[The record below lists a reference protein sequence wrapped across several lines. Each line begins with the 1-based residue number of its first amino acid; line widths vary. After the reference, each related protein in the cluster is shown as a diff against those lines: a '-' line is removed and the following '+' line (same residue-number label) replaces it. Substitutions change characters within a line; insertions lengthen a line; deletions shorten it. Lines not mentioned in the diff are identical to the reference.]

1 MSGVPFD
8 DGAVIETNQPN
19 KDVNSAS
26 TSDSTSVQPSTSS
39 AVANLNRDFEHIT
52 TIDEEPESTE
62 VRKPLL
68 DKSVGDYQ
76 KTSTSG
82 ISTEDDK
89 PGPSGLRGPEKT
101 STVKMP
107 ESVTIVD
114 STTRSID
121 AIDLLTREAEELRR
135 KLEAE
140 RQKLNDIPI
149 QLAAER
155 LEPLNQLNIKQRR
168 LLKGHASKVLCMDWS
183 QDKRHIVSSSQD
195 GKVIVWDGFT
205 TNKEHALTMPTTWVM
220 TCAYAPSGQLIA
232 CGGLDNK
239 CSVVPLSFEEDI
251 LQKKRSVATHT
262 SYMSCCTFL
271 RSDNLLLT
279 GSGDSTCAI
288 WDVESGQM
296 IQNFHGHTGDV
307 FSVDIPRSDTG
318 NIFISGGADR
328 HALVWDIR
336 TGQCVQSFEG
346 HEADINSVRFHPN
359 GDTFATGSD
368 DASCRLFDLRA
379 DRQVCVYEKE
389 SILFPVNGVDFSVSG
404 RILFAGYGDYR
415 VGVWDSLKC
424 IRQSILYGHENRI
437 SCLRTSPDGSAICT
451 ASWDCTIRI
460 WA

>member
-1 MSGVPFD
+1 MT
-8 DGAVIETNQPN
+8 TNAEEDEQKKSLLHDES
-19 KDVNSAS
+19 KDTKTDEN
-26 TSDSTSVQPSTSS
+26 TKEPKPSTS
-39 AVANLNRDFEHIT
+39 ALELTRDAEKIT
-52 TIDEEPESTE
+52 VCDESEVGGKPTGASEKLSTLAA
-62 VRKPLL
+62 KPPQT
-68 DKSVGDYQ
+68 G
-76 KTSTSG
+76 
-82 ISTEDDK
+82 
-89 PGPSGLRGPEKT
+89 
-101 STVKMP
+101 KMA
-107 ESVTIVD
+107 ETATAVTIID
-114 STTRSID
+114 PMTRNTD
-121 AIDLLTREAEELRR
+121 AIELLAREAEELRR

-140 RQKLNDIPI
+140 RQKLNDIPMC
-149 QLAAER
+149 QAAER
-155 LEPLNQLNIKQRR
+155 LEVLNQLNIKQRR
-168 LLKGHASKVLCMDWS
+168 ILKGHASKVLCMDWA

-239 CSVVPLSFEEDI
+239 CSVVPLSFEDDI

-288 WDVESGQM
+288 WDIESSQM

-307 FSVDIPRSDTG
+307 FSLDIPKSDTG

-336 TGQCVQSFEG
+336 TGQCVQGFEG
-346 HEADINSVRFHPN
+346 HEADINTVRFHPN

-379 DRQVCVYEKE
+379 DRQVCVYERE

-424 IRQSILYGHENRI
+424 VRQAILQGHENRI
-437 SCLRTSPDGSAICT
+437 SCLRTSPDGTAIST

>member
-1 MSGVPFD
+1 MAEVAAASSSAAD
-8 DGAVIETNQPN
+8 TAARQTDQIETLA
-19 KDVNSAS
+19 K
-26 TSDSTSVQPSTSS
+26 
-39 AVANLNRDFEHIT
+39 
-52 TIDEEPESTE
+52 
-62 VRKPLL
+62 
-68 DKSVGDYQ
+68 
-76 KTSTSG
+76 
-82 ISTEDDK
+82 
-89 PGPSGLRGPEKT
+89 
-101 STVKMP
+101 
-107 ESVTIVD
+107 
-114 STTRSID
+114 
-121 AIDLLTREAEELRR
+121 EAEDLRK
-135 KLEAE
+135 KLDQE

-149 QLAAER
+149 QQAAER
-155 LEPLNQLNIKQRR
+155 LDNLANLGIKQRR
-168 LLKGHASKVLCMDWS
+168 ILKGHAGKVLCMDWS
-183 QDKRHIVSSSQD
+183 LDKRHIVSSSQD

-220 TCAYAPSGQLIA
+220 ACAYSPSSQMIA

-239 CSVVPLSFEEDI
+239 CSVVPLSFEDDI
-251 LQKKRSVATHT
+251 IQKKRSVATHT
-262 SYMSCCTFL
+262 SYMSCCMFL

-307 FSVDIPRSDTG
+307 FAVDVPKCDTG
-318 NIFISGGADR
+318 NIFISAGADK
-328 HALVWDIR
+328 HSLVWDIR

-346 HEADINSVRFHPN
+346 HEADINTVRFHPN
-359 GDTFATGSD
+359 GDAFATGSD
-368 DASCRLFDLRA
+368 DATCRLFDLRA

-424 IRQSILYGHENRI
+424 TRHSVLYGHENRI
-437 SCLRTSPDGSAICT
+437 SCLRTSPDGTAVCS

>member
-1 MSGVPFD
+1 MPENAAPIV
-8 DGAVIETNQPN
+8 
-19 KDVNSAS
+19 SAS
-26 TSDSTSVQPSTSS
+26 DAAARQG
-39 AVANLNRDFEHIT
+39 DQI
-52 TIDEEPESTE
+52 E
-62 VRKPLL
+62 VLAK
-68 DKSVGDYQ
+68 
-76 KTSTSG
+76 
-82 ISTEDDK
+82 
-89 PGPSGLRGPEKT
+89 
-101 STVKMP
+101 
-107 ESVTIVD
+107 
-114 STTRSID
+114 
-121 AIDLLTREAEELRR
+121 EAEELRK
-135 KLEAE
+135 KLDQE

-149 QLAAER
+149 QQAAER
-155 LEPLNQLNIKQRR
+155 LDPLPNLGIKQRR
-168 LLKGHASKVLCMDWS
+168 ILKGHAGKVLCMDWS
-183 QDKRHIVSSSQD
+183 LDKRHIVSSSQD

-220 TCAYAPSGQLIA
+220 ACAYSPSSQLIA

-239 CSVVPLSFEEDI
+239 CSVFPLSFEDDI

-262 SYMSCCTFL
+262 SYMSCCMFM

-307 FSVDIPRSDTG
+307 FAIDVPKCDTG
-318 NIFISGGADR
+318 NVFISAGADK
-328 HALVWDIR
+328 HSLVWDIR

-346 HEADINSVRFHPN
+346 HEADINTVRFHPN
-359 GDTFATGSD
+359 GDAFATGSD
-368 DASCRLFDLRA
+368 DATCRLFDLRA

-424 IRQSILYGHENRI
+424 VRHSVLYGHENRI
-437 SCLRTSPDGSAICT
+437 SCLRTSPDGTAICS

>member
-1 MSGVPFD
+1 MSEASSSSEPFLPED
-8 DGAVIETNQPN
+8 
-19 KDVNSAS
+19 K
-26 TSDSTSVQPSTSS
+26 PSTSS
-39 AVANLNRDFEHIT
+39 
-52 TIDEEPESTE
+52 SSSK
-62 VRKPLL
+62 KPTPSSP
-68 DKSVGDYQ
+68 KPS
-76 KTSTSG
+76 SSG
-82 ISTEDDK
+82 IS
-89 PGPSGLRGPEKT
+89 GGGGSG
-101 STVKMP
+101 M
-107 ESVTIVD
+107 D
-114 STTRSID
+114 NATRNAD
-121 AIDLLTREAEELRR
+121 ALEILAREAEDLRR

-149 QLAAER
+149 QQAAER
-155 LEPLNQLNIKQRR
+155 LEPLNTLNIKQRR
-168 LLKGHASKVLCMDWS
+168 ILKGHASKVLCMDWS
-183 QDKRHIVSSSQD
+183 LDKRHIVSSSQD

-205 TNKEHALTMPTTWVM
+205 TNKEHFLTMPTTWVM
-220 TCAYAPSGQLIA
+220 ACAFAPSGGLIA

-262 SYMSCCTFL
+262 SYMSCCTFI

-288 WDVESGQM
+288 WDVDSGQM

-307 FSVDIPRSDTG
+307 FALDIPKCDTG
-318 NIFISGGADR
+318 NIFISAGADR
-328 HALVWDIR
+328 SALVWDIR

-346 HEADINSVRFHPN
+346 HEADINTVRFHPN
-359 GDTFATGSD
+359 GDAFATGSD
-368 DASCRLFDLRA
+368 DATCRLFDLRA

-415 VGVWDSLKC
+415 VGVWDTLKC
-424 IRQSILYGHENRI
+424 VRQTILYGHENRI
-437 SCLRTSPDGSAICT
+437 SCLRASPDGTAIAT

>member
-1 MSGVPFD
+1 MSGEGEGD
-8 DGAVIETNQPN
+8 DAIDLDD
-19 KDVNSAS
+19 K
-26 TSDSTSVQPSTSS
+26 PSTSGLS
-39 AVANLNRDFEHIT
+39 T
-52 TIDEEPESTE
+52 TPTQIKTVSSTE
-62 VRKPLL
+62 
-68 DKSVGDYQ
+68 KS
-76 KTSTSG
+76 
-82 ISTEDDK
+82 E
-89 PGPSGLRGPEKT
+89 
-101 STVKMP
+101 KMP
-107 ESVTIVD
+107 EITIDPAV
-114 STTRSID
+114 SRSID
-121 AIDLLTREAEELRR
+121 AIDLLAREAEDLRR
-135 KLEAE
+135 KLDTE

-149 QLAAER
+149 QQAAER
-155 LEPLNQLNIKQRR
+155 LELLSQLSIKQRR
-168 LLKGHASKVLCMDWS
+168 ILKGHASKVLCMDWS

-220 TCAYAPSGQLIA
+220 ACAYAPSGQMIA

-239 CSVVPLSFEEDI
+239 CSVVPLSFEDDI

-307 FSVDIPRSDTG
+307 FAIDIPKCDTG
-318 NIFISGGADR
+318 NIFISGGADG

-346 HEADINSVRFHPN
+346 HEADINTLRFHPN
-359 GDTFATGSD
+359 GDAFATGSD

-424 IRQSILYGHENRI
+424 IRQLTLYGHENRI
-437 SCLRTSPDGSAICT
+437 SCLRTSPDGTAICT

>member
-1 MSGVPFD
+1 MSTED
-8 DGAVIETNQPN
+8 
-19 KDVNSAS
+19 K
-26 TSDSTSVQPSTSS
+26 PSTSK
-39 AVANLNRDFEHIT
+39 
-52 TIDEEPESTE
+52 EPM
-62 VRKPLL
+62 
-68 DKSVGDYQ
+68 
-76 KTSTSG
+76 
-82 ISTEDDK
+82 
-89 PGPSGLRGPEKT
+89 
-101 STVKMP
+101 KMP
-107 ESVTIVD
+107 ENAAPVVSASEAAARQGDQIEVL
-114 STTRSID
+114 
-121 AIDLLTREAEELRR
+121 AKEAEELRK
-135 KLEAE
+135 KLDQE

-149 QLAAER
+149 QQAAER
-155 LEPLNQLNIKQRR
+155 LDPLPNLGIKQRR
-168 LLKGHASKVLCMDWS
+168 ILKGHAGKVLCMDWS
-183 QDKRHIVSSSQD
+183 LDKRHIVSSSQD

-220 TCAYAPSGQLIA
+220 ACAYSPSSQLIA

-239 CSVVPLSFEEDI
+239 CSVFPLSFEDDI

-262 SYMSCCTFL
+262 SYMSCCMFL

-307 FSVDIPRSDTG
+307 FAIDVPKCDTG
-318 NIFISGGADR
+318 NVFISAGADK
-328 HALVWDIR
+328 HSLVWDIR

-346 HEADINSVRFHPN
+346 HEADINTVRFHPN
-359 GDTFATGSD
+359 GDAFATGSD
-368 DASCRLFDLRA
+368 DATCRLFDLRA

-424 IRQSILYGHENRI
+424 VRHSVLYGHENRI
-437 SCLRTSPDGSAICT
+437 SCLRTSPDGTAICS

>member
-1 MSGVPFD
+1 MAEGDEATDNVESKV
-8 DGAVIETNQPN
+8 
-19 KDVNSAS
+19 
-26 TSDSTSVQPSTSS
+26 TSLAADAQKITIDEDKPSTSVKSEESH
-39 AVANLNRDFEHIT
+39 ET
-52 TIDEEPESTE
+52 T
-62 VRKPLL
+62 
-68 DKSVGDYQ
+68 KSV
-76 KTSTSG
+76 
-82 ISTEDDK
+82 
-89 PGPSGLRGPEKT
+89 
-101 STVKMP
+101 KMAD
-107 ESVTIVD
+107 SVTIMD
-114 STTRSID
+114 GATRQID
-121 AIDLLTREAEELRR
+121 ALELLTREAEELRR

-149 QLAAER
+149 QQAADR
-155 LEPLNQLNIKQRR
+155 LEPMGALNIKQRR
-168 LLKGHASKVLCMDWS
+168 ILKGHASKVLCMDWS

-220 TCAYAPSGQLIA
+220 ACAYAPSGQLIA

-296 IQNFHGHTGDV
+296 IQNFHGHCGDV
-307 FSVDIPRSDTG
+307 FAVDIPKSDTG

-336 TGQCVQSFEG
+336 TGQCVQSFDG
-346 HEADINSVRFHPN
+346 HEADVNTIRFHPN
-359 GDTFATGSD
+359 GDAFATGSD

-379 DRQVCVYEKE
+379 DRQICVYEKE
-389 SILFPVNGVDFSVSG
+389 SILFPVNGVDFSASG

-424 IRQSILYGHENRI
+424 NRQSILYGHENRI
-437 SCLRTSPDGSAICT
+437 SCLRTSPDGTAICT